1 MLISRLAGLALV
13 YAAAPAEYEVTM
25 AERGGDGYNYTTNAY
40 VEYAINGIE
49 SYTRITSL
57 ETPILITASSI
68 KFMRYTAVDWCVD
81 IEYGYEFLAGD
92 IGQGTQYTDWLPVT
106 APVTFYLAAYAF

>member
-13 YAAAPAEYEVTM
+13 YAAAPAGYEVTM
-25 AERGGDGYNYTTNAY
+25 VEGGGDGYNYTTNAY

-81 IEYGYEFLAGD
+81 IVYGEFSAYDL
-92 IGQGTQYTDWLPVT
+92 GQGTQYSDWLPVT
-106 APVTFYLAAYAF
+106 APATVYLWAYAF